1 MIPRHSREDL
11 RLGTKHD
18 GIGTSIGV
26 PVGMCYSVL
35 DKGAKTI
42 HHQLLYCAIKMD
54 NHLTLTVLVES
65 CMLREYKYG

>member
-1 MIPRHSREDL
+1 MVPRHSREDL

-26 PVGMCYSVL
+26 PVGMCYSVV

-42 HHQLLYCAIKMD
+42 RHRLLLYCVITMD
-54 NHLTLTVLVES
+54 NHRTLTVLVES
-65 CMLREYKYG
+65 CMLREYKF